1 MFDSTIAAVASPAG
15 SGGIV
20 IIRISGPGSI
30 QIAASIFR
38 PASKASDRQPTSESF
53 ASHRLYYGHI
63 FDPHGGSALDEV
75 LLAVMRAPRSY
86 TREDVVE
93 INCHGGPAAV
103 QAVLGLILRSGA
115 RLAEPGEFTRRAF
128 MNGRIDL
135 TQAEAVIDVINARTK
150 QALEAATAQVCG
162 AFRRELEGVR
172 GVLIDMLVCNEA
184 AIDFP
189 EDDDVKEDSDLG
201 AMMSGLR
208 QKAVEPIGKIIRNYH
223 DGRPVREGLTV
234 AIAGRPNV
242 GKSSL
247 MNRLLARER
256 AIVTPHPGTTRD
268 AIEDEFLLKG
278 IAVRLWDTAGLH
290 GSEDPIESIGMQ
302 KTLERMEH
310 ADLILFLLEAHKPV
324 CAEDAEIFNKIG
336 PKTALLVLNKIDLVG
351 ESAPLAVIPDEWVEA
366 PSIPVSA
373 LTGQGIETLR
383 DIILKRAT
391 GAGCL
396 EKSPSIIPNLRQKA
410 LLEGCLRSAEAAADC
425 LQKGE
430 SPELVDINLRQ
441 AIDYIDKTL
450 GISVGPDIIDRIFDR
465 FCIGK

>member
-1 MFDSTIAAVASPAG
+1 
-15 SGGIV
+15 
-20 IIRISGPGSI
+20 
-30 QIAASIFR
+30 
-38 PASKASDRQPTSESF
+38 
-53 ASHRLYYGHI
+53 
-63 FDPHGGSALDEV
+63 
-75 LLAVMRAPRSY
+75 
-86 TREDVVE
+86 
-93 INCHGGPAAV
+93 
-103 QAVLGLILRSGA
+103 
-115 RLAEPGEFTRRAF
+115 
-128 MNGRIDL
+128 
-135 TQAEAVIDVINARTK
+135 
-150 QALEAATAQVCG
+150 
-162 AFRRELEGVR
+162 
-172 GVLIDMLVCNEA
+172 
-184 AIDFP
+184 
-189 EDDDVKEDSDLG
+189 
-201 AMMSGLR
+201 
-208 QKAVEPIGKIIRNYH
+208 
-223 DGRPVREGLTV
+223 VREGLTV